1 MLLGLC
7 AAGLAART
15 RNFVLHPRF
24 TGWTTHGVAIDL
36 LGEFGELFVGF
47 FFLVQGLLKKILRFA
62 LAQQAGPRSYAAISG
77 NFVVFDSLRRRNES
91 GIFDPGLEILTHHLV
106 AFLNEAGHC
115 RATLSIGLFAH
126 GFENFLQTF
135 DVPFRLFEVFFESGT
150 ELL

>member
-7 AAGLAART
+7 AAGLAARA
-15 RNFVLHPRF
+15 RNFVFFFVWHLRF
-24 TGWTTHGVAIDL
+24 TGCTTHGVDIDL

-91 GIFDPGLEILTHHLV
+91 GILDPGLEILTHHLV

-115 RATLSIGLFAH
+115 GATLSTGLFAH
-126 GFENFLQTF
+126 GLDNFPQTL
-135 DVPFRLFEVFFESGT
+135 DVASR
-150 ELL
+150 